1 MDMTAALQFEIDFD
15 TPPPDASVDVAIA
28 VLEQQKTWLKAADLL
43 RKLNEA
49 PSETNKRKLRRISE
63 HSQGKIISGQKG
75 YKHIRHATP
84 EEITHAANWLRHQA
98 KEMDQR
104 ATEILKQ
111 YHQLPHT
118 PK

>member
-1 MDMTAALQFEIDFD
+1 MSAALQFEIDFE
-15 TPPPDASVDVAIA
+15 TLAPDGSVQTVIA
-28 VLEQQKTWLKAADLL
+28 LLDQEKAWLKADELL
-43 RKLNEA
+43 VKLGSK
-49 PSETNKRKLRRISE
+49 PTDSNKRKIRNIANWRAK
-63 HSQGKIISGQKG
+63 GKIISGQKG

-84 EEITHAANWLRHQA
+84 EEIRTHAANWLRHQA

-104 ATEILKQ
+104 ATQILKQ

>member
-1 MDMTAALQFEIDFD
+1 MTAALQFELTLAD
-15 TPPPDASVDVAIA
+15 PPLDESVDTVVA
-28 VLEQQKTWLKAADLL
+28 VLDQQIGWLNAGELCVKIGSQPTD
-43 RKLNEA
+43 
-49 PSETNKRKLRRISE
+49 TNKRKIRNIANA
-63 HSQGKIISGQKG
+63 SQGKIISGQKG